1 MIYNNGGEKYEKE
14 IIEKDKGK
22 NKRGDKKNDD
32 YMAFL
37 GMMATL
43 DLLVIK

>member
-1 MIYNNGGEKYEKE
+1 MKE
-14 IIEKDKGK
+14 EVIEKNKGK
-22 NKRGDKKNDD
+22 SKKGDKKNDD

>member
-1 MIYNNGGEKYEKE
+1 MKKE
-14 IIEKDKGK
+14 RIKKDKGK
-22 NKRGDKKNDD
+22 NKKGDKKNDD
-32 YMAFL
+32 YIAFL

>member
-1 MIYNNGGEKYEKE
+1 MGEKNMKE
-14 IIEKDKGK
+14 EVIEKNKGK
-22 NKRGDKKNDD
+22 NKKGDKKKDD

-37 GMMATL
+37 GMIATL

>member
-1 MIYNNGGEKYEKE
+1 MGEKNMKKE
-14 IIEKDKGK
+14 AIEKDKGK

>member
-1 MIYNNGGEKYEKE
+1 MGEKNMKKE

-22 NKRGDKKNDD
+22 NKKGDKKNDD

-43 DLLVIK
+43 DLLVVK

>member
-1 MIYNNGGEKYEKE
+1 MKE
-14 IIEKDKGK
+14 EVIEKNKGK
-22 NKRGDKKNDD
+22 NKKGDKKKDD

-37 GMMATL
+37 GMIATL

>member
-1 MIYNNGGEKYEKE
+1 MKE
-14 IIEKDKGK
+14 EVIEKNKGK
-22 NKRGDKKNDD
+22 NKKVDKKKDD

>member
-1 MIYNNGGEKYEKE
+1 MGEKNMKKE

-22 NKRGDKKNDD
+22 NKKESKNHDD

-43 DLLVIK
+43 DLLVVK

>member
-1 MIYNNGGEKYEKE
+1 MGEKNMKKE

-22 NKRGDKKNDD
+22 NKKEDKKNDD

-43 DLLVIK
+43 DLLVVK

>member
-1 MIYNNGGEKYEKE
+1 M
-14 IIEKDKGK
+14 IEKDKRE
-22 NKRGDKKNDD
+22 NKKGDKKHDD

-43 DLLVIK
+43 DLLVIKQ

>member
-1 MIYNNGGEKYEKE
+1 MKE
-14 IIEKDKGK
+14 EVIEKDKGK
-22 NKRGDKKNDD
+22 NKRGDKKKDD

-43 DLLVIK
+43 DLLVVK

>member
-1 MIYNNGGEKYEKE
+1 MKKE
-14 IIEKDKGK
+14 AIEKDKGK
-22 NKRGDKKNDD
+22 NKRGDKKKDD